1 MESYRPAPMGEML
14 AAERG
19 EGEPVV
25 VIGQG
30 LGSVAQAVAVVAPA
44 ASSMLENTGPG
55 WNSNSS
61 LWPLYTVTP
70 STSLAAILSRPA
82 ATAGS
87 LAVINRD
94 DSTRQQP
101 EADCWDFGWAAA
113 GNIPAPLGRSAYCRW
128 ISDLG
133 KLVSGSRHEP

>member
-55 WNSNSS
+55 GNSNSS
-61 LWPLYTVTP
+61 LWPL
-70 STSLAAILSRPA
+70 
-82 ATAGS
+82 
-87 LAVINRD
+87 
-94 DSTRQQP
+94 
-101 EADCWDFGWAAA
+101 
-113 GNIPAPLGRSAYCRW
+113 
-128 ISDLG
+128 
-133 KLVSGSRHEP
+133 

>member
-1 MESYRPAPMGEML
+1 MGEML

-55 WNSNSS
+55 GNSNSS
-61 LWPLYTVTP
+61 LWPL
-70 STSLAAILSRPA
+70 
-82 ATAGS
+82 
-87 LAVINRD
+87 
-94 DSTRQQP
+94 
-101 EADCWDFGWAAA
+101 
-113 GNIPAPLGRSAYCRW
+113 
-128 ISDLG
+128 
-133 KLVSGSRHEP
+133 